1 MTSAPLAPQEPSLT
15 GATARG
21 TAWMIAQS
29 LAGKLVNT
37 VGQVVLTWLLLPEAW
52 GLIGLTYT
60 IVMFGEELRAMGVM
74 QVLVHRQ
81 SSYRRWAN
89 AAFWMSGCIGVA
101 AGLVMMAASGAVARL
116 YDEPALVGLIAVL
129 ALKLPIHALATVP
142 EARLQIDLRFR
153 FLAGTLF
160 VQNASIVLL
169 SVLFAWQGFG
179 AYSFV
184 WPQVIVHLGR
194 TTVLWWVV
202 APPVRR
208 APQMRRWRY
217 LIGDSMRIFWAKL
230 AMQVSWQAGYFV
242 LGIFNTPDAVGLFY
256 VGMNFSQQT
265 LRHVTYHLTIVLF
278 PALARLHKESARQV
292 RAYLRA
298 CRLLAMVTIPLC
310 LLQAAVAEPL
320 VTFFLAPKFHPSTPL
335 IQILSLAVAARVVT
349 GPSLSMIQAQGRF
362 GLLLVLNVA
371 YALLML
377 GAVTVAAANGGLVL
391 VALATGVS
399 YIVAAPI
406 QSYVAIR
413 RGGGRW
419 RDVARIFGGPTSVGA
434 LACGAGILLSRLIP
448 DVPAAEL
455 MRAAVIALVAGA
467 VYLPV
472 IGVVCPTD
480 MRDLRQRVKELRSR
494 RGLRPASPPQTP

>member
-1 MTSAPLAPQEPSLT
+1 MTNASLAPRDLSLT
-15 GATARG
+15 DVTTRG
-21 TAWMIAQS
+21 TAWMVTQS

-37 VGQVVLTWLLLPEAW
+37 AGQIVLTWLLVPEAW

-60 IVMFGEELRAMGVM
+60 IVMFGEELRALGVM

-89 AAFWMSGCIGVA
+89 AAFWMSACIGVVAAMVMVAA
-101 AGLVMMAASGAVARL
+101 AGPVAEL
-116 YDEPALVGLIAVL
+116 YGEPALVGLIAVL
-129 ALKLPIHALATVP
+129 SLKLPIHALATVP

-153 FLAGTLF
+153 FLAGVTF
-160 VQNASIVLL
+160 VQTATIVLL

-179 AYSFV
+179 AYSFA

-194 TTVLWWVV
+194 TIVLWWVV

-208 APQMRRWRY
+208 LPQLRRWRY
-217 LIGDSMRIFWAKL
+217 LIGDSMRIFWARI

-242 LGIFNTPDAVGLFY
+242 LGIFHSPDVVGLFY

-265 LRHVTYHLTIVLF
+265 LRHVTYHLSIVLF
-278 PALARLHKESARQV
+278 PALSKLHEESERQV

-320 VTFFLAPKFHPSTPL
+320 VEFFLAPKFHPSTPL
-335 IQILSLAVAARVVT
+335 IQILSIGVAARVVT

-362 GLLLVLNVA
+362 GLLLVLNLV

-377 GAVTVAAANGGLVL
+377 GAVALATATGGLVL
-391 VALATGVS
+391 VAAATGACYV
-399 YIVAAPI
+399 VAAPI
-406 QSYVAIR
+406 QSYLAIR

-434 LACGAGILLSRLIP
+434 LACGAGILLGRLVPDIP
-448 DVPAAEL
+448 GAQL
-455 MRAAVIALVAGA
+455 IQAVVITLVAGA
-467 VYLPV
+467 VYVLA
-472 IGVVCPTD
+472 ITVVCPTD
-480 MRDLRQRVKELRSR
+480 MRDLRQRLKELRSR
-494 RGLRPASPPQTP
+494 RTPQPASPPETP